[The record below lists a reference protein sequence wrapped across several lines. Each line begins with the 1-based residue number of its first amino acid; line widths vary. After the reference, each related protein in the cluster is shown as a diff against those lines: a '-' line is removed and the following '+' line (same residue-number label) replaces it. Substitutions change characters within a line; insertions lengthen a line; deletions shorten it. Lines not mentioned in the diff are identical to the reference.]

1 MFCEQTCHHPPRSS
15 FLIEGPDNKYKVHG
29 WNEYSVKAYLNSAV
43 CTPSGHKTVVFQDGQ
58 SIKWNNSTDT
68 FYNTVMGTL
77 YHWVHGKIEFRDSEN
92 EIYAWYN
99 MGQVKK
105 KSQEYFEGEIVA
117 KGKVTDKISG
127 NYCGYIDFNNK
138 RWFDVREV
146 DLVYHH
152 YTDEDEE
159 KTLPS
164 DCVKR
169 TDSRKLSQNLLAEA

>member
-1 MFCEQTCHHPPRSS
+1 M
-15 FLIEGPDNKYKVHG
+15 
-29 WNEYSVKAYLNSAV
+29 
-43 CTPSGHKTVVFQDGQ
+43 
-58 SIKWNNSTDT
+58 
-68 FYNTVMGTL
+68 
-77 YHWVHGKIEFRDSEN
+77 
-92 EIYAWYN
+92 
-99 MGQVKK
+99 
-105 KSQEYFEGEIVA
+105 A

-159 KTLPS
+159 KTLAS

-169 TDSRKLSQNLLAEA
+169 TDSRKLSQNLVDEAQSQKEEIEKLQRKDRAGREAANKRRAAGGDKIVYPKK

>member
-1 MFCEQTCHHPPRSS
+1 
-15 FLIEGPDNKYKVHG
+15 
-29 WNEYSVKAYLNSAV
+29 
-43 CTPSGHKTVVFQDGQ
+43 
-58 SIKWNNSTDT
+58 
-68 FYNTVMGTL
+68 MGSL
-77 YHWVHGKIEFRDSEN
+77 YMWIHGKIEFRDTEN

-99 MGQVKK
+99 IGSVKR

-127 NYCGYIDFNNK
+127 NYCGYIDFNKK

-146 DLVYHH
+146 DLVFHKFN
-152 YTDEDEE
+152 DEDME

-169 TDSRKLSQNLLAEA
+169 TDSRKLSQSLLDEAQAQKEEIEKLQRKDRAGREAASKRRAAGGAKIVYFKK